1 MTVLNIAA
9 TPSPVKGSSSACF
22 TTTSFFKFFGSK
34 FFSKYPSIKLIETND
49 TALFAKN
56 ISENKLEGLGAIAS
70 IESAKMYGLKV
81 LSESIQ
87 TIKNNVT
94 RFVILENKISDAKDF
109 KNDRDKDHDFKQL
122 VSSLKS
128 ISSSSD
134 YNDVE
139 WIKRLFYRSIKKA
152 QNTHQTDL
160 INNLLVLILKN
171 NNKFLESDFNEV
183 LGKLETR
190 KIML

>member
-1 MTVLNIAA
+1 VQIDVNFSEEKVRKYLKATYNIE
-9 TPSPVKGSSSACF
+9 
-22 TTTSFFKFFGSK
+22 SK
-34 FFSKYPSIKLIETND
+34 FNSDVGNDKPTHYNFVINDEMAVSELILLFKRSGSNIKLFNSEG
-49 TALFAKN
+49 
-56 ISENKLEGLGAIAS
+56 ISIPNHYCL
-70 IESAKMYGLKV
+70 
-81 LSESIQ
+81 
-87 TIKNNVT
+87 
-94 RFVILENKISDAKDF
+94 SDAKDF

-183 LGKLETR
+183 LGKLEAR